1 MLKIIYCLNGSFI
14 QTRSFIAKWFS
25 KSIISFIAFCCFF
38 ATGNIAYAEK
48 VCIND
53 DGSGDFIIP
62 DANNNTRTLGVLNKS
77 ILFPTPL
84 NPVDV
89 GSIFDV
95 NVELDISTTWVS
107 DLTSRLTSPDTGE
120 EITLFERPGNPDP
133 EAVLPPFNGD
143 CAADNIDAIFDDQS
157 SNPRI
162 DNEPCTAAVPVF
174 SGDYKPH
181 DSAPDNLSIYNDEN
195 PVGNWG
201 LYISDAAGSNI
212 ATINEACVDIQ
223 YAGVTFDKWVS
234 TNATCSDPLLDPRDD
249 LTVSAG
255 TPVFYCYIVSN
266 PSTETF
272 TINAGGTSDK
282 DIFGNQ
288 GHDISGLEGLYVA
301 GSSNTVIV
309 PLIAGIDTPLG
320 ETINIAEITAT
331 FATPNFTGELIT
343 EETARLNVPPPV
355 IEISKTVNVISD
367 PVNVNTNPKAIPN
380 SIVEY
385 TIAVK
390 NSGFGSTDIDT
401 IIVNDPLPADTRL
414 CFVSPTNP
422 VSFSD
427 GPTLSGLSF
436 NFVNLAS
443 TTDDIEFSN
452 DSGLT
457 TVIPTPP
464 DASGC
469 DTTPTPI
476 NHISIKPKGIFNS
489 SSNGTDTPSFE
500 IKFRVRVE

>member
-107 DLTSRLTSPDTGE
+107 DLTSRLISPDTAE
-120 EITLFERPGNPDP
+120 QITLFERPGNPDP

-162 DNEPCTAAVPVF
+162 ENEPCTTAVPVF

-181 DSAPDNLSIYNDEN
+181 DSAPNNLSIYNGEN

-234 TNATCSDPLLDPRDD
+234 TNATCSDTFDD
-249 LTVSAG
+249 LTVPAG
-255 TPVFYCYIVSN
+255 TPVFYCYTVSN
-266 PSTETF
+266 PGSEPF
-272 TINAGGTSDK
+272 TINPNDTSD
-282 DIFGNQ
+282 DQ
-288 GHDISGLEGLYVA
+288 SLDISDLEGSYPA
-301 GSSNTVIV
+301 NFSKTKIIG
-309 PLIAGIDTPLG
+309 PLITGTDIPLG
-320 ETINIAEITAT
+320 TTINIAEITAT
-331 FATPNFTGELIT
+331 FATPNFTGPLT
-343 EETARLNVPPPV
+343 TDETATLNVPPPV
-355 IEISKTVNVISD
+355 IEISKIANVISD
-367 PVNVNTNPKAIPN
+367 SVNASNPKAIPN
-380 SIVEY
+380 SIIEY
-385 TIAVK
+385 TISVK
-390 NSGFGSTDIDT
+390 NSGFGSTDSDT
-401 IIVNDPLPADTRL
+401 IVINDPIPANTRL
-414 CFVSPTNP
+414 FFGLPTNP
-422 VSFSD
+422 VSFLD
-427 GPTLSGLSF
+427 GTIPSGLNFS
-436 NFVNLAS
+436 FVNLAS
-443 TTDDIEFSN
+443 TADDIEFSN
-452 DSGLT
+452 DGGLT
-457 TVIPTPP
+457 TVIPNAP
-464 DASGC
+464 DASGF
-469 DTTPTPI
+469 DTTTPPI
-476 NHISIKPKGIFNS
+476 NHINIKPTGIFNSNS